1 MINLRKTGPAKH
13 LTVIRSLCALPL
25 ILIGTQHL
33 IGTAPILPILE
44 GARIPQAVFFSYLV
58 PPLEVLAGLL
68 LLIGYC
74 ARLGALVTL
83 PTMGVAV
90 YAHLVHDWA
99 EEPTIV
105 LPIAVFVGVLQV
117 LWGGAGAFS
126 TDLAA
131 TD

>member
-1 MINLRKTGPAKH
+1 MNLRRTTPAKH
-13 LTVIRSLCALPL
+13 LTVIRSLAALPL
-25 ILIGTQHL
+25 ILIGAQHV

-44 GARIPQAVFFSYLV
+44 GAMIPMPVFFSYLV
-58 PPLEVLAGLL
+58 PPLEVVAGGL
-68 LLIGYC
+68 LLIGFY
-74 ARLGALVTL
+74 ARIGAFITL

-99 EEPTIV
+99 DEPTVV
-105 LPIAVFVGVLQV
+105 LPIAVFLGVLQV